1 MLYLSEPTELGSLY
15 SRKELLDLSAVCKK
29 YHLLFYIDGARLGY
43 GLASPSCDFDLP
55 FLAQICD
62 AFILAAPRLAPY
74 LEKH

>member
-1 MLYLSEPTELGSLY
+1 M
-15 SRKELLDLSAVCKK
+15 SAVCKK